1 MAHFDADNVVFQV
14 KPVGGAANTWKTLV
28 CEENLSAPSTRSVNE
43 RPTKCRIIKSTS
55 QPSVSITGTSV
66 METDLDADQLSFK
79 AAYDYFI
86 AGTTLEG
93 RMINLADVSASID
106 EGEVVL
112 VRGEGIFSEC
122 TPTANVG
129 AAADFNWTFQITG
142 DVEADESDESGF

>member
-14 KPVGGAANTWKTLV
+14 KPAGGAANTWKTLV
-28 CEENLSAPSTRSVNE
+28 CEENLSAPSTRSVTE

-66 METDLDADQLSFK
+66 METELDADQLSFK
-79 AAYDYFI
+79 DAYDYFI
-86 AGTTLEG
+86 AGTSLEG
-93 RMINLADVSASID
+93 RMINLADGAID
-106 EGEVVL
+106 EGDVVL

-122 TPTANVG
+122 TPNANVG

-142 DVEADESDESGF
+142 DVDVDETDESGF

>member
-14 KPVGGAANTWKTLV
+14 KPAGGAANTWKTLV
-28 CEENLSAPSTRSVNE
+28 CEENLSAPSTRSVTE

-66 METDLDADQLSFK
+66 METDLAADQLSFK
-79 AAYDYFI
+79 AAYDYFV
-86 AGTTLEG
+86 AGTSLEG
-93 RMINLADVSASID
+93 RMINLASGALN
-106 EGEVVL
+106 EGDVVL

-122 TPTANVG
+122 TPNANVG

-142 DVEADESDESGF
+142 EVDADESNESGF

>member
-1 MAHFDADNVVFQV
+1 MSHFDADNVVFQV

-28 CEENLSAPSTRSVNE
+28 CEENLSAPSTRTVNE

-66 METDLDADQLSFK
+66 METDLDLDQLSFK
-79 AAYDYFI
+79 DAYDYFI
-86 AGTTLEG
+86 NGTTLEG
-93 RMINLADVSASID
+93 RMINLASGSID

-142 DVEADESDESGF
+142 EVDVDESNESGF

>member
-14 KPVGGAANTWKTLV
+14 KPAGGAASTWKTLV
-28 CEENLSAPSTRSVNE
+28 CEENLSAPSTRSVTE

-66 METDLDADQLSFK
+66 METDLASDQLSFK
-79 AAYDYFI
+79 AAYDYFV
-86 AGTTLEG
+86 AGTSLEG
-93 RMINLADVSASID
+93 RMINLASGALN
-106 EGEVVL
+106 EGDVVL

-122 TPTANVG
+122 TPNANVG

-142 DVEADESDESGF
+142 EVDADESNESGF